1 MIFMLMPLVAIDTN
15 IDVATESPG
24 MYQLLEVR
32 KIIILSILAAVV
44 ILIAIGLC
52 TVMCKAV
59 QRKRR

>member
-1 MIFMLMPLVAIDTN
+1 MLMPLVAIDTD

-24 MYQLLEVR
+24 MYQLLLEVR
-32 KIIILSILAAVV
+32 KIIIPSILAAVV